1 MGWLGCIVDED
12 DPQNYEKWK
21 PKRVFLDERSAI
33 AWVKEK
39 PYQRDIKEIEVII
52 PTKCLFCHQK

>member
-21 PKRVFLDERSAI
+21 PKRGFFLM
-33 AWVKEK
+33 KEV
-39 PYQRDIKEIEVII
+39 Q
-52 PTKCLFCHQK
+52 LHG

>member
-21 PKRVFLDERSAI
+21 PKRDSLDEKRKTVSG
-33 AWVKEK
+33 
-39 PYQRDIKEIEVII
+39 YNRDRGYK
-52 PTKCLFCHQK
+52 TN